1 MPFSLDAS
9 DRIRLDTCVLDHDT
23 LVDLL
28 TDERY
33 PLTSTAAALLA
44 GCDGRV
50 TVGDLAAEHARAYGV
65 DPGRLLADLA
75 PFVTELAGVG
85 LVRVHRRWRHHV
97 AGFLLDLARTPPPE
111 APVARR
117 RFPATPLGCSR
128 AAFHSGRVVALF
140 ALAWSA
146 ALALAVHVLA
156 PDTPL
161 VVALAPVAVAV
172 GAVASVAA
180 HEIGHLA
187 AVRAVR
193 GRPRFAAAGP
203 SQVGLLHD
211 VRDVRRRRWV
221 AAAGPLAGALVALAL
236 VPLALALP
244 PPADGLALPLA
255 GLLAAGHLV
264 GLLPFFKDGR
274 HLWAAGA

>member
-28 TDERY
+28 THERY
-33 PLTSTAAALLA
+33 ALTPTAAALLA

-50 TVGDLAAEHARAYGV
+50 PVGDLAAEHARAYEV
-65 DPGRLLADLA
+65 DTAHLLADFG
-75 PFVTELAGVG
+75 PFVTELAEVG
-85 LVRVHRRWRHHV
+85 LVRVHRRWRHHL
-97 AGFLLDLARTPPPE
+97 AGLLLDLARTPPPE

-117 RFPATPLGCSR
+117 RFPATPLGCAH
-128 AAFHSGRVVALF
+128 AAFHSGRVVTLF
-140 ALAWSA
+140 ALVWSA
-146 ALALAVHVLA
+146 LLALMVHALAPGA
-156 PDTPL
+156 PL
-161 VVALAPVAVAV
+161 VVALVPTAMAV

-193 GRPRFAAAGP
+193 GHPRFAAAGR

-211 VRDVRRRRWV
+211 VRDVGRRRWV
-221 AAAGPLAGALVALAL
+221 ALAGPLAGALAALAL
-236 VPLALALP
+236 VPMVLALP
-244 PPADGLALPLA
+244 PPADDLALPLA
-255 GLLAAGHLV
+255 GLLAAGHLA
-264 GLLPFFKDGR
+264 GLLPFFRDGR
-274 HLWAAGA
+274 HLWATGA